1 MTNHLRADGRVR
13 GVLAASVGPMR
24 PALTDIPGACA
35 YLGNVGRSKFYSDIL
50 PQLDIVRLGARTFV
64 TFESLDKLIDAN
76 RQQAPSVSTQL
87 GPE

>member
-1 MTNHLRADGRVR
+1 
-13 GVLAASVGPMR
+13 MR